1 MERKVRWSRP
11 VIEKRTD
18 EPVYT
23 SKCGRYRIQKDHKAS
38 GRNGYFN
45 TVVYGTTIVATGK
58 TIWTDTLRD
67 AKDEAE
73 YDNDPN
79 WEPS

>member
-1 MERKVRWSRP
+1 MERKVLWSRP
-11 VIEKRTD
+11 VTERRED

-23 SKCGRYRIQKDHKAS
+23 SKCGRYRIEKKHYASARNGHFANVAYKTTILAS
-38 GRNGYFN
+38 GLFS
-45 TVVYGTTIVATGK
+45 V
-58 TIWTDTLRD
+58 TDSLRD